1 MGKISLPARSDS
13 SKPNDNESTH
23 GCVCGR
29 VEINNESSEMQTA
42 LHTGRVVLVT
52 GAAIGNGMAFAA
64 EFARQG
70 AQVVLGDIV
79 EPTEALALLRSIPNA
94 LDPVAIELDV
104 TSEDSTRAM
113 SSEIKSRFGRL
124 DVLVNNAGIYDEEPF
139 ELLSLD
145 TWKKVMDVNLN
156 GLFLA
161 TKAVLPLMKQQQY
174 GRIINLSSDTVF
186 LGTPYLV
193 HYVTSKMG
201 VIGFTRALATEVGK
215 YGITVNAITIGLT
228 ATQRPPGTRLTQGNI
243 LEHVLGTQAI
253 GRSETPED
261 IARIVSFLACDASG
275 IITGQTINVDGGIA
289 RH

>member
-1 MGKISLPARSDS
+1 M
-13 SKPNDNESTH
+13 ESHQST
-23 GCVCGR
+23 
-29 VEINNESSEMQTA
+29 VETQHN
-42 LHTGRVVLVT
+42 LHAGRVVLVT

-70 AQVVLGDIV
+70 AQVIIGDIV
-79 EPTEALALLRSIPNA
+79 EPTETLALIRSIPHA
-94 LDPVAIELDV
+94 LDPVAVHLDV
-104 TSEDSTRAM
+104 TSEESTRTMA
-113 SSEIKSRFGRL
+113 SEIKARFGRL

-145 TWKKVMDVNLN
+145 TWKRVLDVNLN
-156 GLFLA
+156 GLFL
-161 TKAVLPLMKQQQY
+161 TTRAVLPMMKQQRY
-174 GRIINLSSDTVF
+174 GRIINLSSDTIF

-243 LEHVLGTQAI
+243 LEHVLGSQAI

-261 IARIVSFLACDASG
+261 IARILSFLASEASG
-275 IITGQTINVDGGIA
+275 IITGQTVNVDGGVA